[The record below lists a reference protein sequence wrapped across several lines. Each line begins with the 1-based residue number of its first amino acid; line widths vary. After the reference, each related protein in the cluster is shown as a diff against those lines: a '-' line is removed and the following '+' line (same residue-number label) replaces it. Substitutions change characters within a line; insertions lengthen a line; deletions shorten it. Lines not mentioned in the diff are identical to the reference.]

1 MRIYNLHR
9 YRFCHHSGMVSTEI
23 DREIDRGI
31 EREREKERENAVL
44 YRNHKLDLP

>member
-1 MRIYNLHR
+1 
-9 YRFCHHSGMVSTEI
+9 MVSTEI